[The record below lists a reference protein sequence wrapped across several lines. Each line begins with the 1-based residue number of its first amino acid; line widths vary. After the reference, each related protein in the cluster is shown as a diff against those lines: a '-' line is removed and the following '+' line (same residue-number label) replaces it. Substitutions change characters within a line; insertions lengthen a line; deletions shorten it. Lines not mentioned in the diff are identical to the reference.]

1 MSCEWQSR
9 SAVYI
14 GLAESP
20 RLLAMSLSQG
30 AIEGIKKGDIA
41 NEPVTLKVTASLS
54 RSAVLARSKGNNEHA
69 RLFTVMS
76 GN

>member
-1 MSCEWQSR
+1 
-9 SAVYI
+9 
-14 GLAESP
+14 
-20 RLLAMSLSQG
+20 MSLSQG